1 MKETTAIDVR
11 DEQRRLKLIKFG
23 QLAIAWKQAWRRKIS
38 QEAIVLQNLT
48 SVSKKLGQSALV
60 KCVTLKKI
68 PTVVL

>member
-38 QEAIVLQNLT
+38 QEAIVLQSLDYRKVLNRIM
-48 SVSKKLGQSALV
+48 SCLV
-60 KCVTLKKI
+60 ACLRIKS
-68 PTVVL
+68 

>member
-38 QEAIVLQNLT
+38 QEAIVLQSLGYRKVLNRIMSCLV
-48 SVSKKLGQSALV
+48 VSPRIKS
-60 KCVTLKKI
+60 
-68 PTVVL
+68 

>member
-23 QLAIAWKQAWRRKIS
+23 QLAIAWKQAWWRKIS

-48 SVSKKLGQSALV
+48 SVSKKLGQSAV
-60 KCVTLKKI
+60 F
-68 PTVVL
+68 